1 MDSNK
6 QNNRKEPKAAIQYIK
21 IQQPQETKVIS
32 MHKPKTNME
41 ILMDDH
47 GPAVTIT
54 AFLVGLLG
62 ISWGILSVHNAHANR
77 QTGQVM
83 IVQKANDYK
92 NLQKEYKNVANVPG
106 IDISGG
112 TDSLVSGTKQGDQ
125 LAKLQNEYA
134 TAGSNQGAIRKI
146 SKGISALM
154 ATSSEE
160 TTPWYYTGNKKDE
173 GTWHFDSRFAFTQ
186 TEVSVVFTCTAKDGA
201 LLAYTTADY
210 LADSKEF
217 KNIKTTVTDVGN
229 NRANYSEKKTGM
241 GKKQLDGMV
250 KKAQKEFAGKKFNK
264 ITRKEADALEKHRE
278 QEYEEAKKKGQVK
291 YND

>member
-1 MDSNK
+1 M
-6 QNNRKEPKAAIQYIK
+6 QNNKKGPKTTIQHIK
-21 IQQPQETKVIS
+21 IQQPQKAKVMTMNKS
-32 MHKPKTNME
+32 KTNME

-47 GPAVTIT
+47 GSAVTIT

-62 ISWGILSVHNAHANR
+62 IGWGILSVHNAHANEQAGR
-77 QTGQVM
+77 VVM
-83 IVQKANDYK
+83 VQKVNDYK
-92 NLQKEYKNVANVPG
+92 NLQKEYKKVANTPG
-106 IDISGG
+106 IDISSG
-112 TDSLVSGTKQGDQ
+112 TDSLVSGTKRGDQ

-134 TAGSNQGAIRKI
+134 TAGSSQKAIRRI

-186 TEVSVVFTCTAKDGA
+186 TKASVVFTCTAKDGA

-210 LADSKEF
+210 LADKKEF

-229 NRANYSEKKTGM
+229 NRASYSEKKKGM
-241 GKKQLDGMV
+241 GKKHLDDMV

-278 QEYEEAKKKGQVK
+278 KEYEEAKKKGQVK